1 MARSNQRSA
10 ANAVGNL
17 KSFRQRQKLGIAPH
31 VKVTTR
37 EGVFRRDGFQCFVI
51 VGNLQRGKTLFAKR
65 TGRVAPQFAA
75 LAATQLINLR
85 HRQSNRGPENIAE
98 LAKRATAK

>member
-17 KSFRQRQKLGIAPH
+17 KSFWQRQKLGITPH
-31 VKVTTR
+31 VKVTTP
-37 EGVFRRDGFQCFVI
+37 EGVLRSDRSHCFVI
-51 VGNLQRGKTLFAKR
+51 VGNFQRGKTVFAKR

-75 LAATQLINLR
+75 PAATKLINLR
-85 HRQSNRGPENIAE
+85 HRSPNPPPTTIPQLPN
-98 LAKRATAK
+98 L